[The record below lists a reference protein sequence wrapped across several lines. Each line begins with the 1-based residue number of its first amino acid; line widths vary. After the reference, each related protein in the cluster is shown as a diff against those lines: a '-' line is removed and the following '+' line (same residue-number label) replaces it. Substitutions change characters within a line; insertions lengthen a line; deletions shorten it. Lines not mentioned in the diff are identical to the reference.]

1 MFLVGTAGG
10 GVQSSRRKVQ
20 RICVWDRR
28 TLTVADVF
36 VPPSGV
42 RGLVPPSEPVPILHR
57 EVRGLVPRR
66 S

>member
-28 TLTVADVF
+28 ILTVADEF
-36 VPPSGV
+36 
-42 RGLVPPSEPVPILHR
+42 VPPSEPVPILHR
-57 EVRGLVPRR
+57 EVRGLVPPSGVRGLVPRR